1 MSSTLE
7 RKNEYKIIG
16 EIKGKGR
23 PRTNFYS
30 KRIYTPITTK
40 RYERLIKEQYQ
51 KANGAI
57 SQKDISIRIIA
68 NFKIPKSY
76 TKKKIKEIEEGKLRP
91 HKIDVDNIAKVVMD
105 ALNKVAYEDDRQIVN
120 LEVSKRYTKEEENLQ
135 IFITEL

>member
-1 MSSTLE
+1 M
-7 RKNEYKIIG
+7 
-16 EIKGKGR
+16 EIKVVGTIQGKAR
-23 PRTNFYS
+23 PRFNYWTKNV
-30 KRIYTPITTK
+30 YTPSNTK
-40 RYERLIKEQYQ
+40 NYEKLIKSQYT
-51 KANGAI
+51 KADGVI

-76 TKKKIKEIEEGKLRP
+76 TKKKIKEIEEGNLKP

-120 LEVSKRYTKEEENLQ
+120 LEVSKRYTKEEENIQ